1 MIMKI
6 KHSKITLLVS
16 SFLVMVMFSIV
27 LNIKPDRAEQKITS
41 STPIDTVS
49 IKKTIF
55 DSLLKKF
62 SERDLTQAYTSS
74 QTNEGY
80 VITFNYVKNLTK
92 LLNKDYEKL
101 FQEPNIVKNGFYA
114 KYLDSNKVN
123 VQLVMLD
130 KNGYVTVP
138 SGFLFK
144 LMDPD

>member
-1 MIMKI
+1 MKI
-6 KHSKITLLVS
+6 KHSKTTLLVCA
-16 SFLVMVMFSIV
+16 FLVMVMFSIV

-41 STPIDTVS
+41 SAPIDTVS

-62 SERDLTQAYTSS
+62 SERTTQAYTSS

-80 VITFNYVKNLTK
+80 VITFNNVKDPVQLFNKEYKK
-92 LLNKDYEKL
+92 LIL
-101 FQEPNIVKNGFYA
+101 EPNIVKNGFYV
-114 KYLDSNKVN
+114 KDLGSNMVN
-123 VQLVMLD
+123 IQLVMLD

>member
-1 MIMKI
+1 MKI
-6 KHSKITLLVS
+6 KHSKTTLLVCA
-16 SFLVMVMFSIV
+16 FLVMVMFSIV

-41 STPIDTVS
+41 SAPIDTVS

-62 SERDLTQAYTSS
+62 SERTTQAYTIS

-80 VITFNYVKNLTK
+80 AVTFNNVKVLPQ

-101 FQEPNIVKNGFYA
+101 FLEPNIVKNGFYA

-130 KNGYVTVP
+130 KNGYVIVP

>member
-6 KHSKITLLVS
+6 KNSKITLLAC

-41 STPIDTVS
+41 SAPIDTVS

-55 DSLLKKF
+55 DSLLNDHCRLLNLEF
-62 SERDLTQAYTSS
+62 TSS
-74 QTNEGY
+74 QTKEGY
-80 VITFNYVKNLTK
+80 VITFNKVKNLSQ
-92 LLNKDYEKL
+92 LLNLSNDKL
-101 FQEPNIVKNGFYA
+101 FIEPNIVKNGFYA

>member
-1 MIMKI
+1 MKI
-6 KHSKITLLVS
+6 KHSKTTLLVCA
-16 SFLVMVMFSIV
+16 FLVMVMFSIV

-41 STPIDTVS
+41 SAPIDTVS

-62 SERDLTQAYTSS
+62 SERTTQPYTSS

-80 VITFNYVKNLTK
+80 AVTFNNVKVLPQ

-101 FQEPNIVKNGFYA
+101 FLEPNIVKNGFYA

>member
-1 MIMKI
+1 
-6 KHSKITLLVS
+6 
-16 SFLVMVMFSIV
+16 
-27 LNIKPDRAEQKITS
+27 
-41 STPIDTVS
+41 
-49 IKKTIF
+49 
-55 DSLLKKF
+55 LLKKF
-62 SERDLTQAYTSS
+62 SERTTQAYTSS

-80 VITFNYVKNLTK
+80 AVTFNNVKVLPQ

-101 FQEPNIVKNGFYA
+101 FLEPNIVKNGFYA

>member
-1 MIMKI
+1 MKI
-6 KHSKITLLVS
+6 KHSKTTLLVCA
-16 SFLVMVMFSIV
+16 FLVMVMFSIV

-41 STPIDTVS
+41 SAPIDTVS

-62 SERDLTQAYTSS
+62 SERTTQAYTIS

-80 VITFNYVKNLTK
+80 AVTFNNVKVLPQ

-101 FQEPNIVKNGFYA
+101 FLEPNIVKNGFYA

>member
-1 MIMKI
+1 
-6 KHSKITLLVS
+6 
-16 SFLVMVMFSIV
+16 MFSIV

-41 STPIDTVS
+41 SAPIDTVS

-62 SERDLTQAYTSS
+62 SERTTQAYTIS

-80 VITFNYVKNLTK
+80 AVTFNNVKVLPQ

-101 FQEPNIVKNGFYA
+101 FLEPNIVKNGFYA

>member
-6 KHSKITLLVS
+6 KNSKINLLVC

-41 STPIDTVS
+41 SAPIDTVS

-62 SERDLTQAYTSS
+62 SERNTQAYTSS

-80 VITFNYVKNLTK
+80 AVTFNNVKVLPQ

-144 LMDPD
+144 LMDPE